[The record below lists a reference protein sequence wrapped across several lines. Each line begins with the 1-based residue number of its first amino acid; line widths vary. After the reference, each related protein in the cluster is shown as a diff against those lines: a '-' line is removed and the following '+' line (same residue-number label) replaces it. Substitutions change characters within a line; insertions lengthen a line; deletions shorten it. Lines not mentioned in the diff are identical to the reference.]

1 MRVCSFFDSSVCA
14 GQHRGKCGIRWMGLP
29 QKSGALQEGRYF
41 PKKKAADHSAARRH
55 SQNLSSSLTRHD
67 LPESARICRDFS
79 RSRRRAVRVTRSVH
93 PRGP

>member
-41 PKKKAADHSAARRH
+41 PKKRPLITQRPGGTHKIC
-55 SQNLSSSLTRHD
+55 
-67 LPESARICRDFS
+67 LPL
-79 RSRRRAVRVTRSVH
+79 
-93 PRGP
+93 